1 MADAIEVPASDV
13 PDDAVLVDVRE
24 VDEWQAGHAPGAI
37 HIPLGEVVS
46 RVGELPQGDVYVV
59 CRSGGRSGRA
69 VAWLRENGFD
79 AINVGGGM
87 QAWAAAGRGMVTD
100 DGAAPRV
107 I

>member
-1 MADAIEVPASDV
+1 MADINEVPASDV

-24 VDEWQAGHAPGAI
+24 DDEWQAGHAPGAT
-37 HIPLGEVVS
+37 HIPLGEVPS
-46 RVGELPQGDVYVV
+46 RVGEIPAGPVYVV

-69 VAWLRENGFD
+69 VAWLRDNGVD

-87 QAWAAAGRGMVTD
+87 QAWAAAGREMTTD
-100 DGAAPRV
+100 SGAGPRV